1 MEWGREET
9 VNEVRG
15 NIMDRTD
22 QEELSPQKKLDNVF
36 EGERKILN
44 CPTQKGCHLDFL
56 VPK

>member
-36 EGERKILN
+36 EEKE
-44 CPTQKGCHLDFL
+44 KF
-56 VPK
+56 